1 MLLVKTLKQAATL
14 GMGGETVRDSP
25 AGWDFGRMESAIIF
39 EALATGVRAL
49 RCFSPNMAV

>member
-25 AGWDFGRMESAIIF
+25 AGWDFGRMESAIIS

>member
-1 MLLVKTLKQAATL
+1 MLSVKTLKEAATL

-39 EALATGVRAL
+39 EAFATGVRAL
-49 RCFSPNMAV
+49 RCFFRKMAV